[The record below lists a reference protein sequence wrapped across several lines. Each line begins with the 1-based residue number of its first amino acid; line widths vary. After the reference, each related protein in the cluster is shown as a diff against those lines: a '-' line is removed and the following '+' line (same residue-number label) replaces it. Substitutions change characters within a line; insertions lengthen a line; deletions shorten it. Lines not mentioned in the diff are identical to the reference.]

1 MHDNIADLALMARLL
16 WKIIPSDAALAQHL
30 STALDIPVLFGHLL
44 QQRGIASA
52 EAAKTFFKP
61 SLEALHDPF
70 LMKDMDIAVE
80 RLDRALKQG
89 ERILIYGD
97 YDVDGTTS
105 VAFMYAFLSRYYRN
119 LDYYLPDRDK
129 EGYGVSLEGVEY
141 ARANGVSLM
150 LSIDCGIKS
159 HAAIAQAKAYGIDF
173 IVCDHH
179 QPEGGLPDALA
190 NVDPLRPDCPYP
202 FKGLSGCGIAFKL
215 AQALTIRNQTP
226 VEELLELLDL
236 VAVST
241 ACDIV
246 PITGENR
253 IITHFGLQK
262 INHSPRIGL
271 WALIQQMNRPGP
283 IKVSDLVFG
292 IGPMINSAGRLGDAR
307 DAVRL
312 LLSADRNSAQEKARQ
327 LASRNRER
335 RIVDQQAA
343 TEAREM
349 VEASGEMTDRNSIV
363 LYKPEWHKGIIGITA
378 SRISEQYFRPTV
390 ILTLS
395 NDRAVGSARSAGG
408 FDLYKA
414 LLACEDLFYSFGGHA
429 QAAGMQMPPENVPV
443 FRERFEQIV
452 REHLQETI
460 LQEELEL
467 NAALRLEDINGNL
480 MHHLRRFEPF
490 GPGNRSPVFYAR
502 GLVDTGRSRTLQD
515 NHVRLSLRQQD
526 GTKTMNGI
534 AFGLADRFE
543 ALKAG
548 VFDIAF
554 SIREEIWQ
562 GQRTMSI
569 QVKDIIP
576 AGSC

>member
-1 MHDNIADLALMARLL
+1 MLPPL
-16 WKIIPSDAALAQHL
+16 WKIIPSNAELAQSL
-30 STALDIPVLFGHLL
+30 STALDIPLLFGQLL
-44 QQRGIASA
+44 RQRGIESP
-52 EAAKTFFKP
+52 EAAQSFFKS
-61 SLEALHDPF
+61 SLADLHDPF
-70 LMKDMDIAVE
+70 LMKDMDLAVE
-80 RLDRALKQG
+80 RLDHALKHG

-141 ARANGVSLM
+141 ARANGISLM
-150 LSIDCGIKS
+150 MSIDCGIKS
-159 HAAIAQAKAYGIDF
+159 HEAIAQAKAYGIDF

-179 QPEGGLPDALA
+179 KPEGELPEALA
-190 NVDPLRPDCPYP
+190 NVDPMRPDCPYP
-202 FKGLSGCGIAFKL
+202 FKGLSGCGVAFKL
-215 AQALTIRNQTP
+215 AHALSIRNNTP
-226 VEELLELLDL
+226 VEELLDLLDL

-246 PITGENR
+246 PMTGENR
-253 IITHFGLQK
+253 ILVHFGLQK
-262 INHSPRIGL
+262 LNHNPRVGI

-283 IKVSDLVFG
+283 VKVSDLVFG

-335 RIVDQQAA
+335 RVVDQQSAQ
-343 TEAREM
+343 EAREM
-349 VEASGEMTDRNSIV
+349 VDAQIDLADRRSIV
-363 LYKPEWHKGIIGITA
+363 LFKPEWHKGIIGITA
-378 SRISEQYFRPTV
+378 SRISELYFRPSV

-408 FDLYKA
+408 MDLYKI
-414 LLACEDLFYSFGGHA
+414 LRACEDLFYSFGGHA
-429 QAAGMQMPPENVPV
+429 NAAGMQMPPENIPA
-443 FRERFEQIV
+443 FTERFEKLVEEQLNGEAL
-452 REHLQETI
+452 R
-460 LQEELEL
+460 EELEL
-467 NAALRLEDINGNL
+467 HAELRLEDITGNL

-502 GLVDTGRSRTLQD
+502 GLVDTGRSRPLQD
-515 NHVRLSLRQQD
+515 NHVRLSLRHQH
-526 GTKTMNGI
+526 GTKTMSGI

-543 ALKAG
+543 ALRNG

-554 SIREEIWQ
+554 SVREEMWQ
-562 GQRTMSI
+562 GQRTLSL
-569 QVKDIIP
+569 QVKDIRAEE
-576 AGSC
+576 AG